1 MSCVKRY
8 RLKTL
13 LLLFADD
20 LNSYIASKTE
30 KKLPIIG
37 PYCGKNAEVMAI
49 NKEEKQIRIEDKNG

>member
-20 LNSYIASKTE
+20 LNSYIASK
-30 KKLPIIG
+30 KKRSYQLG
-37 PYCGKNAEVMAI
+37 PYCGKNADVLVI
-49 NKEEKQIRIEDKNG
+49 NKEDKQVRIEDKNG